1 MSNGTAMDFGPYYK
15 TSQRSKEAEREAL
28 GMPAL
33 SPEVI
38 SGERY
43 GEMSAYLAEGDKR
56 KQLEIQQGYLGL
68 SAEQVKSQKQAQSRQ
83 STTSAISGGA
93 ALGGTALAIG
103 QKTGAI
109 SALGGLVG
117 LGPSAPTA
125 LASTAGATVPTT
137 ALTAGE
143 IPVEVGAEA
152 ATSTLT
158 TAATPILETAGE
170 AISAGAGAIAG
181 AATSIYETLAPL
193 LLALFTVICTELYRQ
208 KITSKEML
216 MADLKYG
223 RCVLQNDPYTYIGY
237 HTWAKHA
244 VKLMRKS
251 KLFTKFICIFA
262 LPWEKEMAYRMG
274 FLKKGNLFG
283 YVLMELGVPVCRFIG
298 KQVNLKEFIA
308 KQAVP
313 QIV

>member
-1 MSNGTAMDFGPYYK
+1 MSNGGQVAMDFGPYYK

-38 SGERY
+38 AGERY
-43 GEMSAYLAEGDKR
+43 GEMSAYLAEGDKQ
-56 KQLEIQQGYLGL
+56 KQLQIQQGYLGL
-68 SAEQVKSQKQAQSRQ
+68 SAEQVRAQRNAQKTQ
-83 STTSAISGGA
+83 STTSMISGGA
-93 ALGGTALAIG
+93 GVAGTALAIG
-103 QKTGAI
+103 KTALPALT
-109 SALGGLVG
+109 SALGL
-117 LGPSAPTA
+117 T
-125 LASTAGATVPTT
+125 STAAPALTATSGASVPTM

-143 IPVEVGAEA
+143 IPVEIGAEA
-152 ATSTLT
+152 TTSTLT
-158 TAATPILETAGE
+158 AGGGGVLP
-170 AISAGAGAIAG
+170 AVSGAIASG
-181 AATSIYETLAPL
+181 AEAVGSVFETIGTA

-208 KITSKEML
+208 KITNKKML
-216 MADLKYG
+216 EADLKYG
-223 RCVLQNDPYTYIGY
+223 KWVLQNDPYTYIGY

-251 KLFTKFICIFA
+251 KLFTKFVCVFA

-283 YVLMELGVPVCRFIG
+283 YMLMELGVPVCRFIG
-298 KQVNLKEFIA
+298 KRVNLKEFIA

-313 QIV
+313 QAI